1 MKGNYAIMFVL
12 GPELKALGINE
23 DMHLF
28 NPKENKIDKRYHPDE
43 DGVAPAEL
51 WSLDYTIALY
61 IYPRIKKFR
70 KITMGYPGRLTE
82 EQWDTILGK
91 IEQAFKLIILNEVTF
106 LTDEEHKLIEEG
118 LDLFREYYF
127 HLWS

>member
-1 MKGNYAIMFVL
+1 MFVL

-82 EQWDTILGK
+82 EQWDDILGK
-91 IEQAFKLIILNEVTF
+91 IELAFKLIVLDQLAS
-106 LTDEEHKLIEEG
+106 LTDEEHKSIEEG

>member
-1 MKGNYAIMFVL
+1 MIFKL
-12 GPELKALGINE
+12 GPELKALGIDENS
-23 DMHLF
+23 HLF
-28 NPKENKIDKRYHPDE
+28 NPEENAFDKRYHLDE
-43 DGVAPAEL
+43 DGIAPAEL
-51 WSLDYTIALY
+51 WSLDYTLALH

-70 KITMGYPGRLTE
+70 EATMSYPGMLTE
-82 EQWDTILGK
+82 EQWDIILGK

-106 LTDEEHKLIEEG
+106 LTDEEHKSIEEG